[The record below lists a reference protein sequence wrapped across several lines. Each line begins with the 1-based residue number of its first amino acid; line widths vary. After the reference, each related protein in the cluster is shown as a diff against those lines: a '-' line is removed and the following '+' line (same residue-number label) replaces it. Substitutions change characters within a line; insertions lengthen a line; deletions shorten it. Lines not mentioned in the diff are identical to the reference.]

1 MQNKYLSIVQKLN
14 YTLFIVAVCMLPFP
28 TRLSLYAWVGWMIS
42 WVFEFRFLKKENT
55 IWHKG
60 IVPVLLLLAFI
71 VWELISC
78 IWAIDL
84 KDAIDMVVRHL
95 SFVAIAPI
103 AIWGVNSYYDWNKI
117 AKCFIISSIASIFIY
132 GIYVYILDFTPYIKL
147 YHELPEFVHSWTFF
161 GDRIS
166 LFKHRFYYGTILNL
180 AIVSL
185 LQIQIQQ
192 LSVHRHRKSA
202 TAIIF
207 AGLLILA
214 LGVVWTGSRAN
225 MLTLLIVGAVA
236 MIQPLRGQ
244 TRALVSAMVCVGGIV
259 IASLLFTLHP
269 RFEQLELEHITERAT
284 YQIHE
289 IEPRINIWYG
299 ALQNVEDYFWKGV
312 GAGGNTEYLKPIYA
326 ELQWQTFYER
336 QFNAHNQ
343 YLGTFINLGIFGL
356 LFFLLIWLLYPFWY
370 NGRLRQF
377 ATLVAMIIGLNM
389 LTENMLDRIEGVIAV
404 CCACAVIA
412 LISRPNP
419 ATTLSTP

>member
-1 MQNKYLSIVQKLN
+1 
-14 YTLFIVAVCMLPFP
+14 
-28 TRLSLYAWVGWMIS
+28 MI
-42 WVFEFRFLKKENT
+42 
-55 IWHKG
+55 
-60 IVPVLLLLAFI
+60 
-71 VWELISC
+71 
-78 IWAIDL
+78 AIL
-84 KDAIDMVVRHL
+84 
-95 SFVAIAPI
+95 PI
-103 AIWGVNSYYDWNKI
+103 AIWGVNFHYDWNKI

-185 LQIQIQQ
+185 LQIRIQQ
-192 LSVHRHRKSA
+192 ISVHRHRKSA

-225 MLTLLIVGAVA
+225 MLTLLIVGTVA

-289 IEPRINIWYG
+289 IEPRINIWYSV
-299 ALQNVEDYFWKGV
+299 LQTPQDYVWYGV
-312 GAGGNTEYLKPIYA
+312 GVGGNSEYLKPIYTSF
-326 ELQWQTFYER
+326 QWTTFYDR
-336 QFNAHNQ
+336 QYNAHNQ
-343 YLGTFINLGIFGL
+343 YLGVLINLGIFAAI
-356 LFFLLIWLLYPFWY
+356 FFLLIWLLYPLWY
-370 NGRLRQF
+370 TGKTRKI
-377 ATLVAMIIGLNM
+377 ATLIALILGLNM
-389 LTENMLDRIEGVIAV
+389 FTENMLERIDGVIIT
-404 CCACAVIA
+404 CCTLLLIA
-412 LISRPNP
+412 LLSR
-419 ATTLSTP
+419 AQRAK